1 MIELKPYI
9 EMLSSS
15 LGLQEEPEAKADGR
29 RLKGILLTD
38 AEWVAVG
45 ELVDLLKPFDD
56 VTNYISGS
64 TYPTMSVIF
73 PTMETLKQTFLSEAS
88 DESSRQEEPRS
99 ALDVSL
105 GVDLIDDSDMFG
117 GDADYGDELDETLA
131 KEPAATEGLVT
142 AVRTELTRLFRTH
155 YNVSY

>member
-1 MIELKPYI
+1 
-9 EMLSSS
+9 
-15 LGLQEEPEAKADGR
+15 
-29 RLKGILLTD
+29 
-38 AEWVAVG
+38 VG

-73 PTMETLKQTFLSEAS
+73 PTMETLKQTFLSKAS

-117 GDADYGDELDETLA
+117 GDADYEDEPDETLA
-131 KEPAATEGLVT
+131 KEPTQTKGLVT